1 MKFKLKDKYVF
12 TVKNSKKLKII
23 GFCNSKLY
31 PIEISSIKEDCVEKL
46 INYSMLAEFISDYN
60 LNHESIYE
68 IEIINPNK
76 LNLTCYVYSY

>member
-1 MKFKLKDKYVF
+1 MKFKLKDKYIF

-23 GFCNSKLY
+23 GFCNNKLY
-31 PIEISSIKEDCVEKL
+31 PVEISSIKENGIEKL
-46 INYSMLAEFISDYN
+46 INYSVLAEFISDYD
-60 LNHESIYE
+60 LNCESIYE